1 MNSLN
6 RIESLLQKLLD
17 EWKLQRE
24 EARKAAARDPL
35 LDAATTM
42 FMLRVGERTLF
53 NYVSRGK
60 LISEKRGKANFYRES
75 SVIALMNK
83 GKKPPVV

>member
-24 EARKAAARDPL
+24 EAKKAAARDPL
-35 LDAATTM
+35 LDTQTTM
-42 FMLRVGERTLF
+42 FMLRVGERTLY

-60 LISEKRGKANFYRES
+60 LVCEKRGMANFYRES
-75 SVIALMNK
+75 SVLALLNK